1 MIPKKLDNTI
11 STISYSFFSTSCNF
25 GQTQMVPWRATTVSI
40 CGKYWDRK
48 SNPEEQDTCDKRE
61 ATTLLKNCHSWEELV
76 QALSCF
82 SCTVILS
89 ATLDSALCQ
98 EAQLALNFRRWPW
111 RIMACRVIS
120 WFQNISKY
128 FHRYFGFIRFTEF
141 VARADPPR
149 GDSNWSS
156 DIQMCE
162 GDNQQVIPFSFD
174 LSKQGANPCI
184 SGQRNSMPGNCP
196 SVKACLFLDAMQE
209 SASCWQLNMLKWHQY
224 LQYCPLDTSWYLQTW
239 RKYEGNRNSVKIPDD
254 FKKFSWATGCAHALP
269 SQFTWWKQN
278 HWKLHTNTFSIHWH
292 ISSTSYRTI
301 KGNYCKAANQKT
313 GKSMAR
319 KSCLNT
325 GLA

>member
-25 GQTQMVPWRATTVSI
+25 GQTQMLPWKVTTVSI

-76 QALSCF
+76 QALSFF

-98 EAQLALNFRRWPW
+98 VAQLALNFRRWPW

-141 VARADPPR
+141 VARADPAR

-162 GDNQQVIPFSFD
+162 GDNQQVILFSFA
-174 LSKQGANPCI
+174 LSKRRGK
-184 SGQRNSMPGNCP
+184 
-196 SVKACLFLDAMQE
+196 SVYFWA
-209 SASCWQLNMLKWHQY
+209 
-224 LQYCPLDTSWYLQTW
+224 
-239 RKYEGNRNSVKIPDD
+239 
-254 FKKFSWATGCAHALP
+254 KKFNARKLP
-269 SQFTWWKQN
+269 M
-278 HWKLHTNTFSIHWH
+278 
-292 ISSTSYRTI
+292 
-301 KGNYCKAANQKT
+301 
-313 GKSMAR
+313 GKSMPVPGCDAGIS
-319 KSCLNT
+319 KLLTVEHAQVASVFTVLPSWYILIPPNMEEIWSQ
-325 GLA
+325 